1 MKKIFLIFTTF
12 FLISQVNAKE
22 YTKEE
27 EEAMLQNLLKMC
39 KKTDEM
45 KKETESIKKVG
56 KKLDEIV
63 NVLEKDKK

>member
-1 MKKIFLIFTTF
+1 MKNLLLSVLLLFSTIAF
-12 FLISQVNAKE
+12 AKE
-22 YTKEE
+22 YTKAE

-63 NVLEKDKK
+63 NVIEKDKK